1 MKKYY
6 RKPTLKAMP
15 LNLGSPL
22 LTVSYNSGFKATISG
37 YQQSDNDD
45 GDGFSQE

>member
-22 LTVSYNSGFKATISG
+22 LTASNDGGFKATMSG
-37 YQQSDNDD
+37 YQQSDDES
-45 GDGFSQE
+45 DGFSQE

>member
-1 MKKYY
+1 MKKNY

-22 LTVSYNSGFKATISG
+22 LTVSDNSGFKATISG
-37 YQQSDNDD
+37 YQQSDDES
-45 GDGFSQE
+45 DGFSQE